1 MAEVV
6 PATAVAP
13 VMGAATGMGEVV
25 ATTAGE
31 VITVVV
37 IMGEAPVIARHL
49 RGQGPA
55 AATVPAQVVDGMA
68 IPVAVAVAGRGQGVP
83 VARAATSVR
92 MAGLVEADTAA
103 PAVAIAESC
112 KNGAPRGAV
121 FYGHVHAC
129 NSGTGFSREE
139 ASADTLTCVS

>member
-1 MAEVV
+1 M
-6 PATAVAP
+6 
-13 VMGAATGMGEVV
+13 

-68 IPVAVAVAGRGQGVP
+68 IPVAVADRGQGVL
-83 VARAATSVR
+83 VVRAATSGR
-92 MAGLVEADTAA
+92 MAGLVEAA

-121 FYGHVHAC
+121 FYGNVHAC
-129 NSGTGFSREE
+129 
-139 ASADTLTCVS
+139 

>member
-92 MAGLVEADTAA
+92 MAGLVEAA

-121 FYGHVHAC
+121 FYEHVHAC
-129 NSGTGFSREE
+129 Q
-139 ASADTLTCVS
+139 

>member
-68 IPVAVAVAGRGQGVP
+68 IPVAVAGRGQGVP
-83 VARAATSVR
+83 VARAATSGR
-92 MAGLVEADTAA
+92 MAGLVEADTADTAA
-103 PAVAIAESC
+103 PAVAIAEPC

-129 NSGTGFSREE
+129 Q
-139 ASADTLTCVS
+139 